1 MRMLDLLTSGVIFA
15 GRRGWGVV
23 AALGLS
29 FGVILALG
37 GSWAEMGLSAFPAL
51 SGAGGCADGVCVGW
65 LVARSFGMRR
75 FTDALP
81 GGVSP
86 LSFDGRRNG
95 GALWTAVSD
104 L

>member
-1 MRMLDLLTSGVIFA
+1 MGCRGGAGNCLWRDTCA
-15 GRRGWGVV
+15 GRLVG
-23 AALGLS
+23 
-29 FGVILALG
+29 
-37 GSWAEMGLSAFPAL
+37 EMGLSAFPAL

-65 LVARSFGMRR
+65 LAARSFGVRR

>member
-1 MRMLDLLTSGVIFA
+1 M
-15 GRRGWGVV
+15 GRRGDAGTRLWRDTCAGRLV
-23 AALGLS
+23 G
-29 FGVILALG
+29 
-37 GSWAEMGLSAFPAL
+37 EMGLSVFPAL
-51 SGAGGCADGVCVGW
+51 SGAGGCTDGVCVGW
-65 LVARSFGMRR
+65 LAARSFGVRC
-75 FTDALP
+75 FTDALS